1 MKYKDEFQNNKIAQN
16 LAAAISKT
24 AGNKQITLMEV
35 CGTHTMAIHRFGIK
49 GLLPPEMK
57 LLSGPGCPVCV
68 TANEDLDAA
77 IAFARS
83 DDCILT
89 TFGDMFKVPGST
101 SNLSKEKADGR
112 NVVIVYSPL
121 DALGVAEKNPDKKIV
136 FFGIGFETTAPTVA
150 AVITEAKKRNLKNF
164 FVYSAFKIIP
174 NALRAILD
182 SPELKLDGLICPGHL
197 SAVTGSKIYE
207 FIPEEFKI
215 PCVITGF
222 EALDILQGI
231 LMLAKQFTE
240 GRAEVE
246 IQYSRTVPPA
256 GNPLAMKLLNEV
268 FEATDSVWRGIGLI
282 PGSGLKIRKEFE
294 KFDAGKNIPVNIEE
308 SRENPGCICGLVLRG
323 LKIPTEC
330 RLYGKACTPENPV
343 GACMVSSEGTCAAY
357 YKYVGI

>member
-1 MKYKDEFQNNKIAQN
+1 MKYKDEFQNNKIAQK
-16 LAAAISKT
+16 LALAISKT
-24 AGNKQITLMEV
+24 AGGKPITLMEV

-49 GLLPPEMK
+49 ELLPEKMK

-68 TANEDLDAA
+68 TANEDIDAA
-77 IAFARS
+77 IAFAGRN
-83 DDCILT
+83 DCILT

-101 SNLSKEKADGR
+101 SSLAKEKAEGR

-121 DALGVAEKNPDKKIV
+121 DALGVAEKNPDKKTV

-174 NALRAILD
+174 NALRALLD
-182 SPELKLDGLICPGHL
+182 TPELKLDGLICPGHL
-197 SAVTGSKIYE
+197 SAVTGSRIYE
-207 FIPEEFKI
+207 FIPEEFRI

-231 LMLAKQFTE
+231 LMLAKQAAE

-246 IQYSRTVPPA
+246 IQYKRSVPPE

-268 FEATDSVWRGIGLI
+268 FEATNSVWRGIGLI

-294 KFDAGKNIPVNIEE
+294 SFDAGKNIPVNIEE
-308 SRENPGCICGLVLRG
+308 SRENPGCICGFVLRG

-330 RLYGKACTPENPV
+330 KLYGKICTPENPV